1 MSEKLLFLTSR
12 RFWCLIAISVL
23 GVLQQQGILSTEIV
37 NALVIVLGG
46 FIGIGTIDKFSE
58 AIKETK

>member
-12 RFWCLIAISVL
+12 RFWCLIAISIL

-37 NALVIVLGG
+37 NALVLILGG
-46 FIGIGTIDKFSE
+46 FIGIGTVDKFSS
-58 AIKETK
+58 ALKESK